1 MALVRV
7 IPIVLYRGSQA
18 VVTTKFANPRPVGS
32 VINLARL
39 YASRQ
44 VDELVFLDIGADSEP
59 NFEVVKAF
67 AKELNCPFAVGGG
80 IRSIDDAGR
89 LFELG
94 ADRVIIRT
102 RLDVIEAVAGRYG
115 SQAVVGSI
123 MAYNWLSTYSIA
135 KAAYARVQAGAG
147 ELLLQAG
154 MYDGMQNGFDL
165 ELIAAVA
172 GSGKVPV
179 IAASGL
185 GNVEH
190 AVQAIQAGASAV
202 AGAAIFQ
209 FTEKTPLDIARGLA
223 LQGIPTRT

>member
-59 NFEVVKAF
+59 NFEIVKAF

-80 IRSIDDAGR
+80 IRSLDDASR

-94 ADRVIIRT
+94 ADRVIIRCS
-102 RLDVIEAVAGRYG
+102 LDTISAIAREYG
-115 SQAVVGSI
+115 SQAVVGSLDWRPF
-123 MAYNWLSTYSIA
+123 NLPRSTSA
-135 KAAYARVQAGAG
+135 WANAGAG
-147 ELLLQAG
+147 EMLVQDVGQDGTQSGYDLAG
-154 MYDGMQNGFDL
+154 IM
-165 ELIAAVA
+165 AVCHHA
-172 GSGKVPV
+172 RTPV

-209 FTEKTPLDIARGLA
+209 FTETTPLDISRGLA
-223 LQGIPTRT
+223 LYGIPTRT